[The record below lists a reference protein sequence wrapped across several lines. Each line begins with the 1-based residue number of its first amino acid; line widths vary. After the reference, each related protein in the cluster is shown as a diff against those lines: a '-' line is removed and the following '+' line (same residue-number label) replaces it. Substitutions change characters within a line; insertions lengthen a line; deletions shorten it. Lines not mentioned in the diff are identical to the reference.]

1 MRKWH
6 VWMTAGTL
14 LLSGELSLGG
24 KLHAADWNMP
34 VGVTDLSRE
43 VHSLHMTIFWICV
56 VIGVVVFGAMFY
68 SLFRYRRSKG
78 AQAAKFHEHTTVE
91 VIWTAIP
98 LLILIGMAVPATAT
112 LKKMYDASEADLD
125 VMITGQQWRWQYSY
139 LGEDV
144 DFISSLATPREQIS
158 GEQERGENYLLEVDQ
173 PLVLPV
179 GKKVRLL
186 MTSDDVIHSWWVP
199 ELAVKQDAI
208 PGFVNENWVRINEP
222 GIYRGQCAELCGK
235 DHGFMPVVVQAME
248 EEEFDAWLAER
259 KSAASEEAAGADREW
274 KLDELMERGEQV
286 YGSIC
291 AACHQPNGAGLPPT
305 FPALAGNQALLDD
318 REHHLDTVLNGV
330 AGTPMPG
337 FRTTLSPVELA
348 AVITYERNAWGNET
362 GDVVQPSEIAEQ
374 LAE

>member
-14 LLSGELSLGG
+14 LLSGELSLNG
-24 KLHAADWNMP
+24 KLQAAGWNMP
-34 VGVTDLSRE
+34 VGVTDISRE

-144 DFISSLATPREQIS
+144 NFISSLATPREQIS
-158 GEQERGENYLLEVDQ
+158 GDQERGENYLLEVDQ

-348 AVITYERNAWGNET
+348 AVITYERNAWGNDT

>member
-1 MRKWH
+1 
-6 VWMTAGTL
+6 
-14 LLSGELSLGG
+14 
-24 KLHAADWNMP
+24 
-34 VGVTDLSRE
+34 
-43 VHSLHMTIFWICV
+43 
-56 VIGVVVFGAMFY
+56 
-68 SLFRYRRSKG
+68 
-78 AQAAKFHEHTTVE
+78 
-91 VIWTAIP
+91 
-98 LLILIGMAVPATAT
+98 
-112 LKKMYDASEADLD
+112 
-125 VMITGQQWRWQYSY
+125 
-139 LGEDV
+139 
-144 DFISSLATPREQIS
+144 
-158 GEQERGENYLLEVDQ
+158 
-173 PLVLPV
+173 
-179 GKKVRLL
+179 
-186 MTSDDVIHSWWVP
+186 
-199 ELAVKQDAI
+199 
-208 PGFVNENWVRINEP
+208 
-222 GIYRGQCAELCGK
+222 
-235 DHGFMPVVVQAME
+235 MPVVVQAME

-348 AVITYERNAWGNET
+348 AVITYERNAWGNDT